1 MVVSKLKVLREA
13 RQLRATRLNLMK
25 RSRWDTETWGGG
37 GGRVQALTAT
47 FTPDAFQPG
56 GGNLPSLSPDCDYEA

>member
-37 GGRVQALTAT
+37 GGAGSGTDSNIHARCIPARRRE
-47 FTPDAFQPG
+47 
-56 GGNLPSLSPDCDYEA
+56 SPESVTGL